1 MIECGRLLHSF
12 FVFIIKN
19 CIFAKRETI
28 VRKFIFLIE
37 KQVIKRE
44 VIEDILNTVRIEE
57 VVGDFVRLT
66 KRGVNHVGL
75 CPFHDEKTPSFSV
88 SSAKGIFK
96 CFGCGVGGD
105 AVSFVMK
112 HENYS
117 YAEALRYLAKKYN
130 IEIVE
135 TEQTPD
141 QIREMNERETLFAVC
156 NYAKDFFVK
165 SLHETE
171 EGKSLGLTYFQERGF
186 SKSTIDKFQL
196 GYAAQDRNTFTQT
209 ALQNGYTLDNLEKSG
224 LTSAKENNV
233 FVDRFYGR
241 VIFPIQNFS
250 GKVVGF
256 GGRILSALKTATQA
270 KYINSPETSIY
281 HKSDVL
287 YGLFLAKNAIK
298 KEDKCLLVEGYTDVI
313 SLFQT
318 GIEHVVSSSGTSLTL
333 GQIKLIRKLTDN
345 VTIVYDGDSA
355 GINAALRGVSMLLQ
369 ENMNVRVVLLP
380 ENEDPDSFARNHT
393 KEDCLAYIQEHEES
407 FIQFKTKLLL
417 KDIGNDP
424 IKKATAINQMAG
436 DIALIKD
443 LMMRSM
449 FIKECSRLFEISEAD
464 LVQTVNRLQ
473 TKSYFEE
480 QAKQTQN
487 EAATLEEKSAF
498 LDAVKEQT
506 TTHFQQ
512 QSSKKRSIDSIE
524 RALLRLLV
532 NFGENIVWVR
542 TESDENLAENR
553 QENAVRMRLDQFIF
567 NDLHEESLYFENNLH
582 KHFFETYADAAE
594 THPQNVI
601 AVLRQHPT
609 EAVRDLCIDLI
620 EMTQEE
626 SSLWESKMKNYI
638 RSIYNDPS
646 KLLEESIRIL
656 QLFRLEKIRILKNN
670 AMERLRSADEDAE
683 EMLLIEIKLLTDKMI
698 EIESVL
704 GTAFRYW

>member
-1 MIECGRLLHSF
+1 M
-12 FVFIIKN
+12 
-19 CIFAKRETI
+19 
-28 VRKFIFLIE
+28 
-37 KQVIKRE
+37 IKRE

-75 CPFHDEKTPSFSV
+75 CPFHDDKTPSFSV
-88 SSAKGIFK
+88 SSSKGIFK
-96 CFGCGVGGD
+96 CFACGVGGD

-117 YAEALRYLAKKYN
+117 YVEALRYLAKKYN

-141 QIREMNERETLFAVC
+141 QVRELNERDALFAVC
-156 NYAKDFFVK
+156 NFAKDFFVK

-186 SKSTIDKFQL
+186 SKSTIEKFQL
-196 GYAAQDRNTFTQT
+196 GYAPESKDVFTET
-209 ALQNGYTLDNLEKSG
+209 ALKSGYTMDNLEKSG
-224 LTSAKENNV
+224 LTLVKEDYHS
-233 FVDRFYGR
+233 DRFRGR

-250 GKVVGF
+250 GKVIGF

-287 YGLFLAKNAIK
+287 YGLFVAKNAIK

-318 GIEHVVSSSGTSLTL
+318 GIENVVASSGTSLTT

-345 VTIVYDGDSA
+345 ITIVYDGDSA
-355 GINAALRGVSMLLQ
+355 GINAALRGISLLLQ
-369 ENMNVRVVLLP
+369 GNMNVRVVLLP

-393 KEDCLAYIQEHEES
+393 KEDCLAYIREHEES

-417 KDIGNDP
+417 KDVGNDP
-424 IKKATAINQMAG
+424 IKKAAVINQIAG

-449 FIKECSRLFEISEAD
+449 FIKECSILLGVSEEN
-464 LVQTVNRLQ
+464 LVQTISRLL

-480 QAKQTQN
+480 QAKQSDEN
-487 EAATLEEKSAF
+487 EVSLNEEKVDF
-498 LDAVKEQT
+498 LEAIKEKT
-506 TTHFQQ
+506 ASRLQQ
-512 QSSKKRSIDSIE
+512 QSNKKLNINDIE
-524 RALLRLLV
+524 RALLHLLV
-532 NFGENIVWVR
+532 NFGEQLVWIS
-542 TESDENLAENR
+542 TEEDEHVKSNPV
-553 QENAVRMRLDQFIF
+553 QMRLDQFIF
-567 NDLHEESLYFENNLH
+567 NDLHEDGLSFENNLY
-582 KHFFETYADAAE
+582 KHFYEVYADVAE
-594 THPQNVI
+594 KHTQNIVS
-601 AVLRQHPT
+601 VLRNHPT
-609 EAVRDLCIDLI
+609 EAVQNLCIDLI
-620 EMTQEE
+620 EMTQEC
-626 SSLWESKMKNYI
+626 SPLWESKMKNYI

-646 KLLEESIRIL
+646 KLLESAIRIL
-656 QLFRLEKIRILKNN
+656 QLFRLEKIKRLKN
-670 AMERLRSADEDAE
+670 EKLECLRTITDEDTE
-683 EMLLIEIKLLTDKMI
+683 ILLLNEIKLLTDKI
-698 EIESVL
+698 VEIESVL
-704 GTAFRYW
+704 GTAFRC

>member
-1 MIECGRLLHSF
+1 M
-12 FVFIIKN
+12 
-19 CIFAKRETI
+19 
-28 VRKFIFLIE
+28 
-37 KQVIKRE
+37 IKRE

-88 SSAKGIFK
+88 SSSKGIFK

-105 AVSFVMK
+105 AVNFVMK

-141 QIREMNERETLFAVC
+141 QIREMNERDALFAVS
-156 NYAKDFFVK
+156 NFAKDFFVK

-186 SKSTIDKFQL
+186 SKSTIEKFQL
-196 GYAAQDRNTFTQT
+196 GYAPQDRESFTKT
-209 ALQNGYTLDNLEKSG
+209 ALQNGYTIDNLEKSG
-224 LTSAKENNV
+224 LTIVKENNYS
-233 FVDRFYGR
+233 FDRFQGR

-287 YGLFLAKNAIK
+287 YGLFPAKNAVK

-318 GIEHVVSSSGTSLTL
+318 GIENVVASSGTSLTM

-345 VTIVYDGDSA
+345 ITIVYDGDSA
-355 GINAALRGVSMLLQ
+355 GIKAALRGISLLLP
-369 ENMNVRVVLLP
+369 ENINVRVVLLP

-393 KEDCLAYIQEHEES
+393 KEDCLAYIREHEES
-407 FIQFKTKLLL
+407 FIQFKAKLLL

-424 IKKATAINQMAG
+424 IKKAAVINQIAG

-449 FIKECSRLFEISEAD
+449 FIKECSVLLGVSEEN
-464 LVQTVNRLQ
+464 LVQTVSRLQ
-473 TKSYFEE
+473 TKSYFDERTKQNQQAE
-480 QAKQTQN
+480 QAT
-487 EAATLEEKSAF
+487 AEEKAAF
-498 LDAVKEQT
+498 VETVTEKT
-506 TTHFQQ
+506 TSFLPPQRT
-512 QSSKKRSIDSIE
+512 KKVDIE

-532 NFGENIVWVR
+532 NFGEEMVWIR
-542 TESDENLAENR
+542 TEEEENPVEI
-553 QENAVRMRLDQFIF
+553 RLDQFIF
-567 NDLHEESLYFENNLH
+567 NDLHEEGLHFENNLYR
-582 KHFFETYADAAE
+582 HFFETYADIAE
-594 THPQNVI
+594 THTHGVI
-601 AVLRQHPT
+601 PVLRQHPT
-609 EAVRDLCIDLI
+609 DAVRNLCIDLI
-620 EMTQEE
+620 EMPKEE
-626 SSLWESKMKNYI
+626 SPLWESKIKNYI
-638 RSIYNDPS
+638 RSIYNDS
-646 KLLEESIRIL
+646 GKLLEAAIRIL
-656 QLFRLEKIRILKNN
+656 QMLRLEKIRSLREDK
-670 AMERLRSADEDAE
+670 AERLRTIADEDAKD
-683 EMLLIEIKLLTDKMI
+683 LLFWEIKLLTDKI
-698 EIESVL
+698 VEIESVL
-704 GTAFRYW
+704 GTAFREKL

>member
-1 MIECGRLLHSF
+1 M
-12 FVFIIKN
+12 
-19 CIFAKRETI
+19 
-28 VRKFIFLIE
+28 
-37 KQVIKRE
+37 IKRE
-44 VIEDILNTVRIEE
+44 VIEDILNAVRIEE

-75 CPFHDEKTPSFSV
+75 CPFHNEKTPSFSV
-88 SSAKGIFK
+88 NAAKGIFK

-141 QIREMNERETLFAVC
+141 EIRAMNEREALFAVT
-156 NYAKDFFVK
+156 NFAKDFFVK

-186 SKSTIDKFQL
+186 SKSVIEKFQL
-196 GYAAQDRNTFTQT
+196 GYAPQDREIFTQT
-209 ALQNGYTLDNLEKSG
+209 AIKNGYTIDNLEKSG
-224 LTSAKENNV
+224 LTIVKENNYYS
-233 FVDRFYGR
+233 DRFRGR

-250 GKVVGF
+250 GKVIGF

-287 YGLFLAKNAIK
+287 YGLFPAKNAIK

-318 GIEHVVSSSGTSLTL
+318 GIENVVASSGTSLTI

-345 VTIVYDGDSA
+345 ITIVYDGDSA
-355 GINAALRGVSMLLQ
+355 GIKAALRGISLLLQ

-380 ENEDPDSFARNHT
+380 ENDDPDSFARNNT

-407 FIQFKTKLLL
+407 FIQFKAKLLL

-424 IKKATAINQMAG
+424 IKKAVVINQISG
-436 DIALIKD
+436 DIAMIKD

-449 FIKECSRLFEISEAD
+449 FIKECSLLLGVSEEN
-464 LVQTVNRLQ
+464 LVQTVSRLQ

-480 QAKQTQN
+480 QAKLSQQDQQ
-487 EAATLEEKSAF
+487 ASAEEQAAF
-498 LDAVKEQT
+498 LESVKEKTTSLLQPQT
-506 TTHFQQ
+506 T
-512 QSSKKRSIDSIE
+512 KKLSIDTIE

-532 NFGENIVWVR
+532 NFGEQTVWIRIGEEDNPV
-542 TESDENLAENR
+542 EI
-553 QENAVRMRLDQFIF
+553 RLDQFIF
-567 NDLHEESLYFENNLH
+567 NDLQEEGLHFENNLYR
-582 KHFFETYADAAE
+582 HFFETYADIAE
-594 THPQNVI
+594 THTQDVVS
-601 AVLRQHPT
+601 VLRQHPT
-609 EAVRDLCIDLI
+609 DAVRNLCFDLI
-620 EMTQEE
+620 EIPKEE
-626 SSLWESKMKNYI
+626 SPLWESKMKNYI
-638 RSIYNDPS
+638 RSIYNDS
-646 KLLEESIRIL
+646 GKLLEAAVRIL
-656 QLFRLEKIRILKNN
+656 QMLRLEKIKLLKN
-670 AMERLRSADEDAE
+670 AATERLCTADEE
-683 EMLLIEIKLLTDKMI
+683 TNELLLSEIQSLNYKI
-698 EIESVL
+698 AEIESVL
-704 GTAFRYW
+704 GTAFRC